1 MSKRRRRRAGQAP
14 KAAREQACRDACLET
29 LRFRNRHDPLG
40 EGRGAVECIPDAER
54 DRQGATHRT
63 RDTLD
68 LLYDRRTITLEQ
80 LGAGRRFERDFR
92 LANLDHLRAGPMMQL
107 PRGRSEL
114 ADSTVG
120 ARRRIGE
127 AMARLGWGNAPNG
140 AIAWNVLGLGMTLA
154 GHAEASVLGTGRSL
168 DKRMATGVL
177 LGALDL
183 LERHYDKRRKKTA

>member
-1 MSKRRRRRAGQAP
+1 MRKRRRRRAGQAP
-14 KAAREQACRDACLET
+14 KAAREQVCRDACLEG
-29 LRFRNRHDPLG
+29 LRYRERHDPLG
-40 EGRGAVECIPDAER
+40 EGKGAVECIPDAER

-127 AMARLGWGNAPNG
+127 AMARLGWGQTATG
-140 AIAWNVLGLGMTLA
+140 SAAWNILGLGKTVVE
-154 GHAEASVLGTGRSL
+154 HAEASVLGTGRSL
-168 DKRMATGVL
+168 NKRVATGILVGTL
-177 LGALDL
+177 EV
-183 LERHYDKRRKKTA
+183 LERHYDRRRKKTA